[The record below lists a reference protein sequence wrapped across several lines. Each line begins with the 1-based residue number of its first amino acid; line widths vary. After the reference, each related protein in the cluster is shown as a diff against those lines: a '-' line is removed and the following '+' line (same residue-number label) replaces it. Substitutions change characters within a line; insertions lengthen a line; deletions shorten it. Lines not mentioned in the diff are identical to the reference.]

1 MSAAAAGLPSLDE
14 ARRHYVDLVLKD
26 LQPLLDAAVR
36 LAQKLNEELA
46 ERAIAQQRADML
58 QSLVRHGRQWLPE
71 VVKQVREQLAAPGT
85 GHALTT
91 LSAGLSTGG
100 GLSLVDDETVTRN
113 ILVSRLTL
121 ALLDKTTWE
130 FADLRAR
137 LGQLSGLPD
146 LDDDDLFRPQVIRS
160 EEHTSELQSH

>member
-58 QSLVRHGRQWLPE
+58 RA
-71 VVKQVREQLAAPGT
+71 AAP
-85 GHALTT
+85 
-91 LSAGLSTGG
+91 
-100 GLSLVDDETVTRN
+100 
-113 ILVSRLTL
+113 
-121 ALLDKTTWE
+121 K
-130 FADLRAR
+130 
-137 LGQLSGLPD
+137 
-146 LDDDDLFRPQVIRS
+146 RS
-160 EEHTSELQSH
+160 

>member
-1 MSAAAAGLPSLDE
+1 MPAAAAGLPSLDE

-46 ERAIAQQRADML
+46 ERSIAQQRADML
-58 QSLVRHGRQWLPE
+58 QSLIRHGRQWLPE
-71 VVKQVREQLAAPGT
+71 VAKQVREQLAAPGT

-100 GLSLVDDETVTRN
+100 GCPWSTTRR
-113 ILVSRLTL
+113 SPATSSC
-121 ALLDKTTWE
+121 
-130 FADLRAR
+130 RA
-137 LGQLSGLPD
+137 
-146 LDDDDLFRPQVIRS
+146 
-160 EEHTSELQSH
+160 